1 MNYTGKIHLILG
13 PMYSGK
19 TTELLRLYRRYYL
32 AGKKCLLIKHKADTR
47 YDSEYI
53 VTHDNQK
60 YKAINTEK
68 LRDIIQVKDVT
79 EAEVLC
85 IDEIQFYDDAAEV
98 CDLLANYGK
107 IVIASGL
114 NGDFK
119 REPFE
124 QISLLLPKVD
134 DLSFIRAI
142 CTHTGKE
149 APFSR
154 RISNEKEVKVIG
166 GSEKYVATSRL
177 SYYSEL
183 TYDKGKQIEKI

>member
-1 MNYTGKIHLILG
+1 MQYTGEINLILG

-19 TTELLRLYRRYYL
+19 TTELLRLFRRYYL
-32 AGKKCLLIKHKADTR
+32 AGKKCLLIKHKDDNR

-60 YKAINTEK
+60 YKAINTGSLSDILEDK
-68 LRDIIQVKDVT
+68 NVLR
-79 EAEVLC
+79 AEVLC
-85 IDEIQFYDDAAEV
+85 IDEIQFYEDAANI
-98 CDLLANYGK
+98 CDIWANQNK

-124 QISLLLPKVD
+124 QISKLLPKAEKI
-134 DLSFIRAI
+134 SFLTAI
-142 CTHTGKE
+142 CTQTGRG
-149 APFSR
+149 ASFSK

-166 GSEKYVATSRL
+166 GIEKYIATSRKA
-177 SYYSEL
+177 YFTE
-183 TYDKGKQIEKI
+183 TKFEVPTQIEKI

>member
-1 MNYTGKIHLILG
+1 MQYTGQINLILG

-19 TTELLRLYRRYYL
+19 TTELLRLFRRYYL
-32 AGKKCLLIKHKADTR
+32 AGKQCLLVKHKDDNR

-60 YKAINTEK
+60 YKAINTK
-68 LRDIIQVKDVT
+68 YLKDIIENKNVLKS
-79 EAEVLC
+79 EVLC
-85 IDEIQFYDDAAEV
+85 IDEIQFYEDASEI
-98 CDLLANYGK
+98 CDLWANNGK

-124 QISLLLPKVD
+124 QISKLLPKAEKLTF
-134 DLSFIRAI
+134 LSAI
-142 CTHTGKE
+142 CTQTGKE
-149 APFSR
+149 ASFSK

-166 GSEKYVATSRL
+166 GSEKYIATSRKA
-177 SYYSEL
+177 YFTDTNYEMQ
-183 TYDKGKQIEKI
+183 TQIEKI